1 MRATL
6 AFVVLF
12 VVVTSVSLAQEVGS
26 AGVPAQPES
35 VRLEWAKPAVQS
47 ATSRSY
53 YGWSCQSLSAGA
65 VQAAVETAAPTFGFS
80 VMAPAQQCASRHA
93 EAAGTGFDPRYAPQN
108 GKMRGAQALLQ
119 VTVNFSGFYKGQ
131 EVAFRAFG
139 AETRQREE
147 KARVELSAVL
157 LDVETRQQVA
167 SSQGVGE
174 HKGQRFMVRVR
185 NGWLDQSEPA
195 RIEEALGRAIEQT
208 LYGLNQQA
216 PALFLSGPRQAPNV
230 RVVKVEESKLT
241 ITTTD
246 GLDILDLVSLGRKYY
261 LLGQPIEG
269 CSGRPRI
276 ATIEVKY
283 ADKDVAEAKI
293 IERFDNIVA
302 GPAGISL
309 VPFQAPSP
317 TK

>member
-1 MRATL
+1 MRALAITL
-6 AFVVLF
+6 IL
-12 VVVTSVSLAQEVGS
+12 VVVTSLGFAQGE
-26 AGVPAQPES
+26 AGIPAQPES
-35 VRLEWAKPAVQS
+35 VRLEWAKPAVTS

-53 YGWSCQSLSAGA
+53 YGWSCQSLSVGA
-65 VQAAVETAAPTFGFS
+65 VQMAVEAAALRFGFS

-147 KARVELSAVL
+147 KARVELTGVL

-167 SSQGVGE
+167 SATGTGLHTGKRLS
-174 HKGQRFMVRVR
+174 VRVR

-195 RIEEALGRAIEQT
+195 RIEEALGKAIEQT
-208 LYGLNQQA
+208 LYGLNQQV
-216 PALFLSGPRQAPNV
+216 PGLFAQGPRQSPGI
-230 RVVKVEESKLT
+230 RVARIEGSKLT
-241 ITTTD
+241 LATTN
-246 GLDILDLVSLGRKYY
+246 GSEILDQVSLGRKYY
-261 LLGQPIEG
+261 LLGAQVES
-269 CSGRPRI
+269 CSGRTRI
-276 ATIEVKY
+276 ATIIIEF
-283 ADKDVAEAKI
+283 ADRDVAEAEI
-293 IERFDNIVA
+293 IELFGNPTPGNAAV
-302 GPAGISL
+302 SL

>member
-1 MRATL
+1 MRALAITL
-6 AFVVLF
+6 IL
-12 VVVTSVSLAQEVGS
+12 VVVTSLGFAQGE
-26 AGVPAQPES
+26 AGIPAQPES

-185 NGWLDQSEPA
+185 NGWVDQSEPA

-216 PALFLSGPRQAPNV
+216 PALFLSDPRQAPNV
-230 RVVKVEESKLT
+230 RVVKVEGSKLT
-241 ITTTD
+241 LATTN
-246 GLDILDLVSLGRKYY
+246 GSDILDQVSLGRKYY
-261 LLGQPIEG
+261 LLGAQVES
-269 CSGRPRI
+269 CSGRTRI
-276 ATIEVKY
+276 ATIIIEF
-283 ADKDVAEAKI
+283 ADRDVAEAEI
-293 IERFDNIVA
+293 IELFGNPTPGNAAV
-302 GPAGISL
+302 SL

>member
-1 MRATL
+1 MRALAITL
-6 AFVVLF
+6 IL
-12 VVVTSVSLAQEVGS
+12 VVVTSLGFAQGE
-26 AGVPAQPES
+26 AGIPAQPES

-147 KARVELSAVL
+147 KARVELTGVL

-167 SSQGVGE
+167 SATGTGLHTGKRLS
-174 HKGQRFMVRVR
+174 VRVR
-185 NGWLDQSEPA
+185 NGWVDQSEPA

-230 RVVKVEESKLT
+230 RVVKVEGSKLT
-241 ITTTD
+241 LATTN
-246 GLDILDLVSLGRKYY
+246 GSDILDQVSLGRKYY
-261 LLGQPIEG
+261 LLGAQVEG

-276 ATIEVKY
+276 ATIIVEY
-283 ADKDVAEAKI
+283 ADRDVAEAKI